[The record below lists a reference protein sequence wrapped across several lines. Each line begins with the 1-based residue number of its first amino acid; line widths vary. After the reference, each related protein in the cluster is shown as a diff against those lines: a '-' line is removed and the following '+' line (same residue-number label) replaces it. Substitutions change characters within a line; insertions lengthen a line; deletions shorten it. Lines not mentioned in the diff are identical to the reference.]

1 MRVPLGVL
9 SAFVG
14 ALFLIQPAIGQP
26 LVRVRP
32 APGGARAEGGLAE
45 KAAFIVQYDD
55 GEADTAY
62 AAGST
67 VETFELAM
75 LFEGIGGTDVT
86 LGGVDAC
93 MQRFGADPMIRYQVV
108 LWAPDGP
115 GGTPGTE
122 LATFAAVATG
132 VTATPVFDGTSLGYP
147 LTTPD
152 VFIGVRYNPVVDPDY
167 FFCADQDGA
176 EVHPGFFRFNEGGAW
191 NSIPGVL
198 DPAYNALMIR
208 ASLATPGVF
217 LESLLVPFF
226 LVDRTSPVGTT
237 TLFAVRN
244 LTGDT
249 VSAEVEYLTVTG
261 ASQRTDP
268 LTLDPFETVTVN
280 LRDVGGLTASGD
292 GFARGFVEVST
303 AGNPDLTPV
312 LGGDYFQVDVGDD
325 FATGDQL
332 VRRIELCDRASL
344 RFLEFPLP
352 GSGTRLTVWIANP
365 RGSGGAD
372 PVSFTVRVLD
382 ESGNVVG
389 GLIGVKTNR
398 HALDFQATDFTGLN
412 FGTLRFDF
420 SNSSGG
426 TVYAEASAQGRF
438 SVGVTS
444 QCDELP

>member
-1 MRVPLGVL
+1 MRARLGVS
-9 SAFVG
+9 SALAG
-14 ALFLIQPAIGQP
+14 ALFLVQPVIGQP
-26 LVRVRP
+26 LVRAVP
-32 APGGARAEGGLAE
+32 VPGGADVEGGLAE

-55 GEADTAY
+55 GEADVAY
-62 AAGST
+62 SGSPMT
-67 VETFELAM
+67 GTFELAM
-75 LFEGIGGTDVT
+75 LFEGIGGPDVT
-86 LGGVDAC
+86 LGGVDVC
-93 MQRFGADPMIRYQVV
+93 LFHSGADPMIRYQVV

-115 GGTPGTE
+115 GGAPGTE

-132 VTATPVFDGTSLGYP
+132 VTVTPVFDGTSLGYP

-152 VFIGVRYNPVVDPDY
+152 VYIGIRYNPVVDPD
-167 FFCADQDGA
+167 FSFCADRDGA
-176 EVHPGFFRFNEGGAW
+176 EVHPGFHRFDEGGAW
-191 NSIPGVL
+191 LSIPGGL
-198 DPAYNALMIR
+198 DPFYNALMIR

-217 LESLLVPFF
+217 LESLLVPFY
-226 LVDRTSPVGTT
+226 LVDTTSPVGTT

-249 VSAEVEYLTVTG
+249 VSAEVEYFTVLG

-280 LRDVGGLTASGD
+280 LRDVGGLAASGD

-365 RGSGGAD
+365 RGTGAAD
-372 PVSFTVRVLD
+372 PVSFTVSVLD

-389 GLIGVKTNR
+389 GLIGFKTNR